1 MGGAGAHPS
10 ELLHLNQAGG
20 TGIDRMVSL
29 KGGLRRVVS
38 LSGFGRVGAKPEFL
52 NQMMCYIIKIL
63 NSSPVGSFSSETESI
78 ISPSYDISDI
88 ISQSLK
94 EVVLIFNF
102 FTLKAACV

>member
-1 MGGAGAHPS
+1 MERPQSAPLRAPASQPS
-10 ELLHLNQAGG
+10 QWGRARQE
-20 TGIDRMVSL
+20 VSL

-63 NSSPVGSFSSETESI
+63 NSSPFGSFSSETESI

>member
-1 MGGAGAHPS
+1 MYYHPHWKSSINLHCTAGS
-10 ELLHLNQAGG
+10 
-20 TGIDRMVSL
+20 
-29 KGGLRRVVS
+29 GLSPRGYGCNFWDGVIGCV
-38 LSGFGRVGAKPEFL
+38 FERVGVKPELL

>member
-1 MGGAGAHPS
+1 MLSGLS
-10 ELLHLNQAGG
+10 AGG
-20 TGIDRMVSL
+20 YGWNFWNGVIGCV
-29 KGGLRRVVS
+29 
-38 LSGFGRVGAKPEFL
+38 FERVGAKPELL

-78 ISPSYDISDI
+78 IAPSYDISDI